1 MSCNMSFSSLLCR
14 YCPLP
19 GRSLAGIPSGLS
31 PPQQGRPGRPT
42 EKSSAVVTR
51 CRAGLRRRL
60 CCGSFPGT
68 RPRVGRGAAPV
79 PQKRS
84 GLTRRRTVFG
94 TGGCSTGRVG
104 LCKPCITPLAA
115 MDKPDAR
122 PMDKL
127 CITVGLLY
135 TAYPQ
140 PAHRLTH
147 GSQRW
152 GVIHRL
158 HSPGGARRH
167 SPKTARIYKSKD
179 LFMYPLGEAPPS
191 SGPVPLE
198 KHLHRGG
205 GAAPRAFLSAG
216 DPFSQRT

>member
-1 MSCNMSFSSLLCR
+1 MLS
-14 YCPLP
+14 
-19 GRSLAGIPSGLS
+19 GRSPAGIPSDLS

-60 CCGSFPGT
+60 CCGPFPGT
-68 RPRVGRGAAPV
+68 RPRVRRGAAPV
-79 PQKRS
+79 PQKRRS
-84 GLTRRRTVFG
+84 LTRRRAVFG
-94 TGGCSTGRVG
+94 TGCCCAGRRG

-167 SPKTARIYKSKD
+167 PPKTARI
-179 LFMYPLGEAPPS
+179 
-191 SGPVPLE
+191 
-198 KHLHRGG
+198 
-205 GAAPRAFLSAG
+205 
-216 DPFSQRT
+216 